1 MSWGA
6 LPFWV
11 YQVQYEQFLAKALGA
26 MQEELEAG
34 FVRSLPEHVVKMQ
47 IERRDED
54 ESSLQRQRANMAVS
68 PIVALELYS

>member
-6 LPFWV
+6 LPWWV

-34 FVRSLPEHVVKMQ
+34 FVRSLPEHVVNMQ
-47 IERRDED
+47 IERRNED
-54 ESSLQRQRANMAVS
+54 DSSLQR
-68 PIVALELYS
+68 

>member
-6 LPFWV
+6 LPWWV
-11 YQVQYEQFLAKALGA
+11 YQVLYEQEQAKMLGA

-47 IERRDED
+47 IARRDE
-54 ESSLQRQRANMAVS
+54 ESS
-68 PIVALELYS
+68 

>member
-6 LPFWV
+6 LPGWV
-11 YQVQYEQFLAKALGA
+11 YQVQYEQFLAKVLGA

-47 IERRDED
+47 IERRNED
-54 ESSLQRQRANMAVS
+54 DSSL
-68 PIVALELYS
+68 